1 MPENKVQR
9 PSSDGQTGFERIAID
24 LLNLEINTIVK
35 GDLTAR
41 KMPPAPMAVA
51 EILTEYY
58 WFLVEINHVFENTE
72 VEERLRNLGPETRE
86 NGSEAARDL
95 RAAVRQLRNLIED
108 SGRAPPAGQ
117 SGAGTETR
125 RAWDKSFILD
135 RINLTLC
142 ELIPILERLERQSSG
157 VWGVTRDALYANAE
171 AAKRLVVP
179 SDDVTFIRKA
189 WEIGVEEVAIQSVIQ
204 LDGDVVTRVS
214 PRHAGA
220 DSGALHTM
228 HLSSCR
234 MGIEMWQALANLVR
248 ELIGGALS
256 TLARFFGGRG

>member
-1 MPENKVQR
+1 MPRNKAQR
-9 PSSDGQTGFERIAID
+9 PNSGSESGFERIARD

-35 GDLTAR
+35 GDLSAR
-41 KMPPAPMAVA
+41 KMPPAPLAVA
-51 EILTEYY
+51 EVFTEYY
-58 WFLVEINHVFENTE
+58 RFLVDINKVLEKSE
-72 VEERLRNLGPETRE
+72 VDESLRKLGPEAPE

-95 RAAVRQLRNLIED
+95 RAAVRLLRNLIAESD
-108 SGRAPPAGQ
+108 RAPADGQ
-117 SGAGTETR
+117 SGAGSEAHS
-125 RAWDKSFILD
+125 AWDRSFILD
-135 RINLTLC
+135 RIDLTLC

-157 VWGVTRDALYANAE
+157 LWGVTQDSLYANVD
-171 AAKRLVVP
+171 AAKRLAVP

-204 LDGDVVTRVS
+204 LDGDVVTRIS

-220 DSGALHTM
+220 DFGALHTM

-234 MGIEMWQALANLVR
+234 MGIEMWQALANLVQ

-256 TLARFFGGRG
+256 TFARLFGGRG